1 MKTMKSLKQQ
11 ITTVFSLALVVMA
24 IAVCAPNQSFAN
36 GKGRAA
42 NTRQRNT
49 VSQRISQP
57 VTQTGGAVKS
67 NGPVNKGKYGP
78 KKPLGVWVWD
88 ASSGTYIW
96 M

>member
-11 ITTVFSLALVVMA
+11 ITTLFSLALVVMA
-24 IAVCAPNQSFAN
+24 IAVCAPNQSLAN

-49 VSQRISQP
+49 VSQPVSQP
-57 VTQTGGAVKS
+57 VSQTRGQVKS
-67 NGPVNKGKYGP
+67 NEPVNKGKYGP

-88 ASSGTYIW
+88 ASTGGYIW